1 MAKSRIHCALF
12 LACAIL
18 LTGCENLEKAGPE
31 NPRITVEKMTY
42 VKDRRTNQCYAVL
55 MPETKWEKNSWG
67 PKITWV
73 PCTPEIEALAANNTT
88 PEEKQK

>member
-1 MAKSRIHCALF
+1 MAKSGISWVSLLMSAIF
-12 LACAIL
+12 LV
-18 LTGCENLEKAGPE
+18 GCENLQKASPD
-31 NPRITVEKMTY
+31 NPQSTVEKMTY